1 MQRIRLVII
10 ILLFLPLLL
19 SAQGLFDSASFGS
32 DDESA
37 SSLKAVQFN
46 GYARG
51 SVIGGSEQYDLS
63 NSFAEVAFQTSLK
76 HKEALLNSDIRLRKG
91 VAFKED
97 YQDIEIKEL
106 YTGYSSKSLDLLA
119 GYQLVNWGRTDG
131 FNPTNNINPTD
142 AFFLTADPDDQK
154 MSNLMLRMRYRFSP
168 SIDIDIVGIP
178 YFKPSVYRFDL
189 FDLKQEF
196 KIEDFVISIPNID
209 ANVDF
214 NPLVLPDKK
223 LTNGS
228 FGARLNFELPQ
239 IGFAV
244 SYFSGYD
251 PYHGLD
257 LDTFN
262 LNFTSLSNPISINI
276 EYTPTVY
283 KKQAI
288 GFDFA
293 LPLSGFIVRGEA
305 AYNIISSKH
314 KGMYVPNN
322 DFSYVL
328 AIEKMWNDYVF
339 IAQLIGKNVVDFEE
353 LEQPVLDTTWD
364 ITKLVAYADDMMN
377 YQSCN
382 FNRLIFGQYKEQN
395 FAATFTVSKSFAY
408 DVWNAELT
416 GYYNMTTNEYFIRP
430 KVTWKV
436 NDYLTVNVGGNYMHA
451 KHNTL
456 FNYSSKVMNGVFAE
470 IKVHF

>member
-1 MQRIRLVII
+1 MQRTRFVIVILV
-10 ILLFLPLLL
+10 LFPILL
-19 SAQGLFDSASFGS
+19 SAQGLFDSASALG
-32 DDESA
+32 DNESV
-37 SSLKAVQFN
+37 SSSKIVQFN

-51 SVIGGSEQYDLS
+51 SVMGGSELYDLS
-63 NSFAEVAFQTSLK
+63 NSFAEIAFQTNLK
-76 HKEALLNSDIRLRKG
+76 HKEALLDADIRLRKG

-106 YTGYSSKSLDLLA
+106 YTGYSSNNFDLLA

-142 AFFLTADPDDQK
+142 FFFLTADPDDQK
-154 MSNLMLRMRYRFSP
+154 LSNLMLRMKYRFSP
-168 SIDIDIVGIP
+168 TIDIDIIGIP

-189 FDLKQEF
+189 FDLRQEMN
-196 KIEDFVISIPNID
+196 IEGFPISLPSID
-209 ANVDF
+209 ANVGF
-214 NPLVLPDKK
+214 NPLVIPEKK

-257 LDTFN
+257 LDTFK
-262 LNFTSLSNPISINI
+262 LNFTGISDPISINI
-276 EYTPTVY
+276 EYTPKVY

-339 IAQLIGKNVVDFEE
+339 IAQLIGKNVVGYEE
-353 LEQPVLDTTWD
+353 LEEPKMDTWD
-364 ITKLVAYADDMMN
+364 LTKIGDYANDMID
-377 YQSCN
+377 YQSKN

-395 FAATFTVSKSFAY
+395 YAATFTVSKSFAY

-416 GYYNMTTNEYFIRP
+416 GYYNLSTKEYFIRP

-451 KHNTL
+451 KYTTL

-470 IKVHF
+470 LKVHF